1 MRTAWLVGIALAL
14 VVAGCDEETVETD
27 AGPTPGVDSGP
38 TPGIDSGTPGTDSG
52 PTPGTDS
59 GPEPVDAFVPMVD
72 AGPPTCEMGR
82 ITILEDCGDFTACGG
97 DPIGE
102 WCYAEI
108 CIEKDELLDQVFE
121 GADGALDECEAVRDE
136 IVVRSSSGTV
146 SGTVEIDATTI
157 NRTDVITSAQGVF
170 YLPQE
175 CRLFGLNCG
184 ATGAALNGQLGEMGS
199 ATCVNDVDEGCECDI
214 TFNNTLDSD
223 AAAYT
228 LDGNTIVAEAA
239 AGADRRYDFCVADGQ
254 LRFRQDPADGANITE
269 PGVQLLLPSTP

>member
-59 GPEPVDAFVPMVD
+59 GPEPVDAFVPMTD

-82 ITILEDCGDFTACGG
+82 ITIQESCGEFTACGG

-121 GADGALDECEAVRDE
+121 AADGARDGCEAVRDE

-146 SGTVEIDATTI
+146 SGTVTVTDTTI
-157 NRTDVITSAQGVF
+157 ARTNVTTSTTGTF
-170 YLPQE
+170 YLPEE
-175 CRLFGLNCG
+175 CSLGNCTFLEI
-184 ATGAALNGQLGEMGS
+184 AIENQLEGS
-199 ATCVNDVDEGCECDI
+199 NPTCTTEPDDGCECTL
-214 TFNNTLDSD
+214 TFTTDPVTESN
-223 AAAYT
+223 AYS

-239 AGADRRYDFCVADGQ
+239 SGADRRYDFCVADGQ
-254 LRFRQDPADGANITE
+254 LRFRQDPDDGANITE